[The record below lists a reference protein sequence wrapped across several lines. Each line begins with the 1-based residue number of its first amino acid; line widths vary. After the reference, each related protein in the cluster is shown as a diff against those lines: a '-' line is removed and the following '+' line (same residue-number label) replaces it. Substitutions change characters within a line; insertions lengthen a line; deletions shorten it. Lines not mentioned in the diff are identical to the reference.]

1 VGLEVIV
8 PRSAGLSLPTLLE
21 RLGAAGLPSTVAMVD
36 NVLQGPGATPP
47 ASSWRD
53 VRLRTPAG
61 IVTLRRVSGGV
72 AVVVFGNA
80 DDRLRTAQRRVA
92 ETLLALP

>member
-1 VGLEVIV
+1 
-8 PRSAGLSLPTLLE
+8 
-21 RLGAAGLPSTVAMVD
+21 
-36 NVLQGPGATPP
+36 
-47 ASSWRD
+47 

>member
-1 VGLEVIV
+1 VGLEVVV
-8 PRSAGLSLPTLLE
+8 PRIASVGLAALLD
-21 RLGAAGLPSTVAMVD
+21 RLAAAGLPSSLAMVD

-47 ASSWRD
+47 AAWRD

-61 IVTLRRVSGGV
+61 VVTLRRVPSGV

-80 DDRLRTAQRRVA
+80 DDALRGAQRTIA
-92 ETLLALP
+92 ETLLALH